1 MPTKSERLMKIYGRL
16 KRGPVTIEVIK
27 NWAVKNDLKFSER
40 TFYRDLKSLEN
51 SVLLEGEKIEVQF
64 GEKNKKT
71 WRLEYDS
78 TNEKL
83 DEFDINSYILLKN
96 FVPFPVTVSRK
107 KSLENIESIFYKTQ
121 SKSRFV
127 NFMAEAD
134 QQIKSSKFYETADSD
149 AYLKILNDMIWAVQ
163 NQKEIALKKFVHDYT
178 SIAKSVKYPVLF
190 LRMQLLYHRGVVHIA
205 GFIKENKKL
214 LVLALEQIM
223 EYKLT
228 NDSFNSKKLLKVLA
242 EKMIRRFGITEN
254 INDEVYDI
262 EIEFTEATG
271 TFVKHHFWHGN
282 QKFEQQKNGNY
293 LMKMNCGINRELV
306 GWIFQWMSNVRV
318 IKPPLLQELVLAK
331 YKEVVNDIETEK
343 PLVSNNSFR
352 KE

>member
-1 MPTKSERLMKIYGRL
+1 MSTKSERLLKIYGRL
-16 KRGPVTIEVIK
+16 KLGPVTIEVIK
-27 NWAVKNDLKFSER
+27 NWAAKNDLKFSER

-51 SVLLEGEKIEVQF
+51 FVLLENEKIEVQI

-71 WRLEYDS
+71 WRIEYDS
-78 TNEKL
+78 TKEKL
-83 DEFDINSYILLKN
+83 NEFDINSYILLKN

-149 AYLKILNDMIWAVQ
+149 AYVKILDDLIWAVQ
-163 NQKEIALKKFVHDYT
+163 NHREVELNNFINDYT
-178 SIAKSVKYPVLF
+178 SIAKSVKYPIVF
-190 LRMQLLYHRGVVHIA
+190 LPVQLLYHRGVVHIS
-205 GFIKENKKL
+205 GFIKQEQKF
-214 LVLALEQIM
+214 VILALEQIS

-228 NDSFNSKKLLKVLA
+228 NNSFNSKRLLKTLD
-242 EKMIRRFGITEN
+242 EEMDKRFGITEN
-254 INDEVYDI
+254 INDEIYDI
-262 EIEFTEATG
+262 EIEFTEYTG
-271 TFVKHHFWHGN
+271 NFVKHHFWKSN
-282 QKFEQQKNGNY
+282 QKFEQKENGNY

-331 YKEVVNDIETEK
+331 YKEIIQDIETEK

>member
-27 NWAVKNDLKFSER
+27 NWAAKNDLKFSER

-51 SVLLEGEKIEVQF
+51 SVLLEGEKIEVQI

-71 WRLEYDS
+71 WRIEYDS
-78 TNEKL
+78 NKEKL
-83 DEFDINSYILLKN
+83 NEFDINSYILLKN
-96 FVPFPVTVSRK
+96 FVPLPVTVSRK
-107 KSLENIESIFYKTQ
+107 KSLENIESIFYQTQ
-121 SKSRFV
+121 SKSRFI

-149 AYLKILNDMIWAVQ
+149 AYLKILDDLIWAVQ
-163 NQKEIALKKFVHDYT
+163 NQREVELKKFVHDYT
-178 SIAKSVKYPVLF
+178 SVPKSVKYPLIF
-190 LRMQLLYHRGVVHIA
+190 LPMQLLYHRGVVHIA
-205 GFIKENKKL
+205 GFIKENQKL
-214 LVLALEQIM
+214 VVLALEQIVQ
-223 EYKLT
+223 YKLT
-228 NDSFNSKKLLKVLA
+228 NISFNSKKLLKILDEEMV
-242 EKMIRRFGITEN
+242 KRFGISEN
-254 INDEVYDI
+254 INEEVYDV
-262 EIEFTEATG
+262 EIEFTEFTG
-271 TFVKHHFWHGN
+271 TFVKHHFWHSN

-331 YKEVVNDIETEK
+331 YKEIIQDIETEK